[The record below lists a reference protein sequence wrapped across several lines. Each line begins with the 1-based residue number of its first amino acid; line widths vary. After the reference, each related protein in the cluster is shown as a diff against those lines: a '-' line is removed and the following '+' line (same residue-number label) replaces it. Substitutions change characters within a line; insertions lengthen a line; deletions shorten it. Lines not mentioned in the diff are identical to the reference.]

1 MSAPTNPKSTNQYQ
15 LPCMI
20 RSKMSAPV
28 RGAWLCLFFTIVTII
43 VSPWIVKLIPTDSV
57 RVIWLR
63 PFGETMFFLF
73 VSLFILSYWL
83 YTDVFRRAYIFMD
96 ENSLH
101 LKFFLRRKKQIPWEQ
116 IGLVDMVQP
125 NRAYRPTSFERAR
138 IGRATSIRIILREP
152 QEKKNRFRRFPK
164 AYTISLTYFSE
175 LDCYRFLNTVG
186 EQMEKASK
194 RR

>member
-1 MSAPTNPKSTNQYQ
+1 MSAPTEQKSTNHYK

-20 RSKMSAPV
+20 RSKMSPTL
-28 RGAWLCLFFTIVTII
+28 RGGCWFIYLFTTFTLLLPWLHSLF
-43 VSPWIVKLIPTDSV
+43 SRDSV
-57 RVIWLR
+57 RVIQQ
-63 PFGETMFFLF
+63 PSVFLLAISIL
-73 VSLFILSYWL
+73 VLFYWL
-83 YTDVFRRAYIFMD
+83 YADVFRRAYIYMD
-96 ENSLH
+96 DTSLH
-101 LKFFLRRKKQIPWEQ
+101 LKFFMHRKKQIPWEQ